1 MRVFSCQYC
10 NIFKNSFFCRTPV
23 VAVLVTCF
31 FVLIHQNK
39 EKSIGNP
46 SSDPRQ
52 HSPSL
57 RRSALSVLQTLSM
70 AQSKRPTMLQEEITE
85 ETKNFLTKIQKEEQ
99 IK

>member
-1 MRVFSCQYC
+1 M
-10 NIFKNSFFCRTPV
+10 NISKFLRTAFFTEHQWWLSPL
-23 VAVLVTCF
+23 LVF

-57 RRSALSVLQTLSM
+57 PRSASSVLQTLSM
-70 AQSKRPTMLQEEITE
+70 AQSETPTMLQEEITE
-85 ETKNFLTKIQKEEQ
+85 ETNKFWTKIQKEEQ
-99 IK
+99 IR